1 MSAAAKILLIED
13 DAAIATTL
21 RRILADEGH
30 EVLLEPRGDRG
41 LEQAQKDSFDVV
53 ITDLRLPGL
62 NGLELVREL
71 HGAKPLLPIIVM
83 TAHGTTETAIE
94 ATKFGAY
101 DYLVKPF
108 EMPAFIELVEK
119 ALENSRLMSEPVEI
133 GIPEAASS
141 AIVGRSRAMQAIY
154 KEIGRVASKPVSVL
168 ILGETGTGKELIA
181 RAIYHHSDR
190 ANAPFV

>member
-1 MSAAAKILLIED
+1 MSASAKILLIED

-30 EVLLEPRGDRG
+30 DVLLEQRGDRG
-41 LEQAQKDSFDVV
+41 LDRSRNEAFDVV

-62 NGLELVREL
+62 NGLDLVREL
-71 HGAKPLLPIIVM
+71 HAAKPLLPIIVM

-101 DYLVKPF
+101 EYLIKPF
-108 EMPAFIELVEK
+108 EMPALIELVGK
-119 ALENSRLMSEPVEI
+119 ALENSKAMSEPVEI

-154 KEIGRVASKPVSVL
+154 KEIGR
-168 ILGETGTGKELIA
+168 
-181 RAIYHHSDR
+181 
-190 ANAPFV
+190 